1 MELHTL
7 DLGQFSTGSP
17 AERAAIAQ
25 AFDGAF
31 RTAGFCY
38 LTGYEHLLPEAT
50 IDALRT
56 QSMAFFA
63 LPAAEKEKSRV
74 DGEIGYLG
82 PGAENI
88 AASAGAA
95 SAQPDL
101 VESLN
106 LPAYQEPPWH
116 VSAAEAECPW
126 RDEAWFPTAAFRA
139 AAVAYFGGVNRVM
152 MELYSLAEMALELPP
167 ATLGAAFEHPGTLL
181 RLAWYPPCD
190 EGAEGAE
197 DAEGGAEGAEGGAE
211 GGAERLR
218 YGAHTDFD
226 GFTILQ
232 RGEELRGGL
241 EVQLPSGEWA
251 AVAAPPNTLT
261 INIGDLLQRWTN
273 DRWSST
279 RHRVARDM
287 TPGRGRLSL
296 VYFTG
301 PHPDTVV
308 ECLQAGKCAPADGG
322 APRYAPITA
331 YEHVLAKMHAATA
344 DGREAASEQNT
355 GADDPST

>member
-1 MELHTL
+1 MELYTL

-50 IDALRT
+50 IDALRA
-56 QSMAFFA
+56 QSTAFFA

-106 LPAYQEPPWH
+106 LPAYQEPAWH

-126 RDEAWFPTAAFRA
+126 RDEAWLPTAAFRA

-152 MELYSLAEMALELPP
+152 TELYSLAELALELPP
-167 ATLGAAFEHPGTLL
+167 STLGAAFEHPGTLL

-190 EGAEGAE
+190 DAQGAEGV
-197 DAEGGAEGAEGGAE
+197 EGAEGGV
-211 GGAERLR
+211 GRLR

-232 RGEELRGGL
+232 RGEEQRGGARGADARRR
-241 EVQLPSGEWA
+241 VGCGRRATRHPHDQHRRPAA
-251 AVAAPPNTLT
+251 AVDQRSVEEHAPPRRSRHDPRPRQALGRLLHRAAP
-261 INIGDLLQRWTN
+261 
-273 DRWSST
+273 
-279 RHRVARDM
+279 RHR
-287 TPGRGRLSL
+287 GRVPALAQVRACRRWRAQVRSDHRL
-296 VYFTG
+296 
-301 PHPDTVV
+301 
-308 ECLQAGKCAPADGG
+308 
-322 APRYAPITA
+322 
-331 YEHVLAKMHAATA
+331 
-344 DGREAASEQNT
+344 
-355 GADDPST
+355 

>member
-1 MELHTL
+1 MELLTV
-7 DLGQFSTGSP
+7 DLGRFSSGSV
-17 AERAAIAQ
+17 AERAEIAR

-38 LTGYEHLLPEAT
+38 LTGYQRLLPEAT
-50 IDALRT
+50 IDALRA
-56 QSMAFFA
+56 QSTAFFA

-126 RDEAWFPTAAFRA
+126 RDEAWLPTAAFRA
-139 AAVAYFGGVNRVM
+139 AAVAYFGGANRVM
-152 MELYSLAEMALELPP
+152 TELMALAEIALELPP
-167 ATLGAAFEHPGTLL
+167 STLGAAFEHPGTLL
-181 RLAWYPPCD
+181 RLAWYPPCG
-190 EGAEGAE
+190 EGGENPEGG
-197 DAEGGAEGAEGGAE
+197 AEGGAEGAEGGE
-211 GGAERLR
+211 ERLR

-232 RGEELRGGL
+232 RGEEAQGGL
-241 EVQLPSGEWA
+241 EVQLPSGEWT
-251 AVAAPPNTLT
+251 AVAAPLGTLT

-279 RHRVARDM
+279 RHRVARDP

-301 PHPDTVV
+301 PHPDTLV
-308 ECLQAGKCAPADGG
+308 ECLPSHKCAPAGGG

-331 YEHVLAKMHAATA
+331 YDHVLAKMHAATA
-344 DGREAASEQNT
+344 DGREAANEQT
-355 GADDPST
+355 V

>member
-1 MELHTL
+1 MELYTL

-50 IDALRT
+50 IDALRA
-56 QSMAFFA
+56 QSTAFFA

-106 LPAYQEPPWH
+106 LPAYQEPAWH

-126 RDEAWFPTAAFRA
+126 RDEAWLPTAAFRA

-152 MELYSLAEMALELPP
+152 TELYSLAELALELPP
-167 ATLGAAFEHPGTLL
+167 STLGAAFEHPGTLL

-190 EGAEGAE
+190 DAQGAE
-197 DAEGGAEGAEGGAE
+197 GAEGAEGGA
-211 GGAERLR
+211 GRLR

-232 RGEELRGGL
+232 RGEEQRGGL
-241 EVQLPSGEWA
+241 EVQMPGGEWA
-251 AVAAPPNTLT
+251 AVAAPPGTLT

-273 DRWSST
+273 DRWKST
-279 RHRVARDM
+279 RHRVARDT
-287 TPGRGRLSL
+287 TPGRGRLSV

-308 ECLQAGKCAPADGG
+308 ECLPSPKCAPADGG

-331 YEHVLAKMHAATA
+331 YDHVLAKMHAATA
-344 DGREAASEQNT
+344 DAREAAGSSKNT
-355 GADDPST
+355 